1 LLGPTIS
8 EAQWEEK
15 LPVRTLLPR
24 LRTEIRIELGTRQ
37 TPCMSYQK
45 VLNWDLIQENLRQLL
60 RLLTCVIFHAYHDFG
75 PDDKLV
81 CLSLHRTV
89 ILTGSVDIRYPCP
102 LPSSFHLRDK
112 HNTADDHRKL
122 TSDGAAWQCL
132 KRYQL
137 AAWSLGAGNLVKL
150 YHCVQLAC
158 SACWSSFSKWLAGHA
173 LGLQA
178 KNPDPHFAS
187 LFSV

>member
-1 LLGPTIS
+1 VILLISNRDHGKIKTGPGACVGPPCFNFS
-8 EAQWEEK
+8 EAA
-15 LPVRTLLPR
+15 
-24 LRTEIRIELGTRQ
+24 EI
-37 TPCMSYQK
+37 SY
-45 VLNWDLIQENLRQLL
+45 
-60 RLLTCVIFHAYHDFG
+60 
-75 PDDKLV
+75 
-81 CLSLHRTV
+81 

-112 HNTADDHRKL
+112 QNTADDHRKL

-158 SACWSSFSKWLAGHA
+158 SACWSSFSEWLAGHA

-178 KNPDPHFAS
+178 KSPDPHFAS
-187 LFSV
+187 LFLV